1 MDSYIAQQI
10 VVWMLAAAVV
20 GFGIGWIARG
30 RRQPKARNP
39 MRRLRSSESPSSL
52 SEERRRPRVGRRTG

>member
-10 VVWMLAAAVV
+10 VVWMVAATFV

-30 RRQPKARNP
+30 RRQPKAKNP
-39 MRRLRSSESPSSL
+39 MRRLR
-52 SEERRRPRVGRRTG
+52 